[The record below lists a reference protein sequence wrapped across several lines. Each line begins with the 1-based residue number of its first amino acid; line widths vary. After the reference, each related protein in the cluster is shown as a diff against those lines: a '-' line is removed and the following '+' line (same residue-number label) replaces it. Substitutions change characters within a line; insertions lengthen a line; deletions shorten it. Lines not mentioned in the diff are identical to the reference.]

1 MKRYTGYAHPAG
13 SGYDYAS
20 ALTLKNDWEKEL
32 GLRVSGP
39 QEFIYDAGS
48 PESQARVKNGM
59 DKLGVWIDTVN
70 GFFQSFPL
78 NVPQTHLGDSTI
90 RS

>member
-20 ALTLKNDWEKEL
+20 ALTLKNDWENEL

-39 QEFIYDAGS
+39 LEFIYDAGS
-48 PESQARVKNGM
+48 PESQARVRNGM

-70 GFFQSFPL
+70 ELCSDLPFGYAS
-78 NVPQTHLGDSTI
+78 NSSG
-90 RS
+90 